1 MKIADSHFVFYFHL
15 RLSSLLHM
23 QGKKML
29 YNNVENYDKLR
40 VREIRSKQSVSET
53 EKETET
59 ERGGEEGGDGK
70 TT

>member
-1 MKIADSHFVFYFHL
+1 
-15 RLSSLLHM
+15 M